1 MLCQQK
7 KHIGCQ
13 LKCIVVG
20 NYVTWRQL
28 SDHFVYHMY
37 VDTYSFV
44 CFAPRVLVLLDLNVY
59 LEKTALRNV
68 TLFALVQYLVQLLT
82 PTKNC

>member
-44 CFAPRVLVLLDLNVY
+44 CFAPRVLVILDLNVY
-59 LEKTALRNV
+59 LEKTAHRNV
-68 TLFALVQYLVQLLT
+68 ILFALVQYLVQLLT

>member
-28 SDHFVYHMY
+28 SDLFVYHVY

-59 LEKTALRNV
+59 LEKTAHRNV

>member
-1 MLCQQK
+1 MLFQQK
-7 KHIGCQ
+7 KHLIIGCQ

-37 VDTYSFV
+37 VDT
-44 CFAPRVLVLLDLNVY
+44 
-59 LEKTALRNV
+59 
-68 TLFALVQYLVQLLT
+68 
-82 PTKNC
+82 

>member
-1 MLCQQK
+1 MLFQQK

-20 NYVTWRQL
+20 NYVNCRQL

-59 LEKTALRNV
+59 LEKTAHRNV
-68 TLFALVQYLVQLLT
+68 ILFALVQYLVQLLT

>member
-1 MLCQQK
+1 MLFQQK

-59 LEKTALRNV
+59 LEKTAQRNV